1 MKNTGG
7 EWVDNI
13 VTLRILRRQK
23 VVSDITEAELGK
35 EQMRQSIFR
44 VEKIREKVVVV
55 CFSRVELEI
64 QGRRR

>member
-23 VVSDITEAELGK
+23 VVSDITEAEMGK

>member
-1 MKNTGG
+1 M
-7 EWVDNI
+7 DNI

-23 VVSDITEAELGK
+23 VVSDITEAEMGK

>member
-1 MKNTGG
+1 M
-7 EWVDNI
+7 
-13 VTLRILRRQK
+13 
-23 VVSDITEAELGK
+23 VSDITEAEMGK

>member
-23 VVSDITEAELGK
+23 VVSDITEAEMGTRL
-35 EQMRQSIFR
+35 
-44 VEKIREKVVVV
+44 IRFE
-55 CFSRVELEI
+55 
-64 QGRRR
+64 G

>member
-13 VTLRILRRQK
+13 VTLHILRRQK
-23 VVSDITEAELGK
+23 VVSDITEAEMGK